1 MSRSVLLVMDMINDL
16 FHPDGPNAMTYPPI
30 VTCEGVVE
38 RTAALIAKAR
48 AAGARVGYVQ
58 VGFSP
63 D

>member
-30 VTCEGVVE
+30 VTREGVVE